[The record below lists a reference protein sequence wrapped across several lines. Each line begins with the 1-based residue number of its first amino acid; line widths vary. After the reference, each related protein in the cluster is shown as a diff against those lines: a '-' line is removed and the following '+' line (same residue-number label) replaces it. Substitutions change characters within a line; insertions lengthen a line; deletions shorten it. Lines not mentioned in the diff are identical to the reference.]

1 MNRSTRRNQSNR
13 RRGAVVVLVAVS
25 LVTLLIFAA
34 LAVDVGYICALTA
47 EQQNT
52 ADAGSL
58 GGANMLQEG
67 KYFNVDDRVLRLI
80 GKNQRPQG
88 YQSLDDQIVEIGI
101 WNSRD
106 LVFTALDPSD
116 WDRAFAVRVRA
127 ARNQVPLFF
136 AGIIG
141 ITETDVWREAI
152 AVGSKPCGGI
162 WGLEGVVVPGNVITD
177 SYNST
182 EGPFNVGTA
191 YSNGDVCSGRGITVR
206 GSVDIN
212 GDTMAGL
219 GWWVDTRGQP
229 IITGISSATLDG
241 VPAPPMDFGDV
252 AVNNDNGTIGLTD
265 LGADPFTE
273 GNSIRINSY
282 DNLTLAPGAYYLDS
296 FTMAADAGLT
306 LTGPTT
312 FYITGDVKVT
322 GAALINTTMDPND
335 FTIMS
340 SGENVVILGTAE
352 FFGQILAPYA
362 AVKIGGDAD
371 WYGAVI
377 GQTVKMHGNFNFHVD
392 ESVPF
397 SKPWYDLP
405 PPMLVH

>member
-1 MNRSTRRNQSNR
+1 MKQSSQLNQPDR
-13 RRGAVVVLVAVS
+13 RRGAVAVLVAVS
-25 LVTLLIFAA
+25 LVTLFIFAA

-58 GGANMLQEG
+58 AGGNLLQEG
-67 KYFNVDDRVLRLI
+67 NHFNVDDRVLRLI

-88 YQSLDDQIVEIGI
+88 YQSLEDQIVEIGI

-106 LVFTALDPSD
+106 HEFIALDPVD

-127 ARNQVPLFF
+127 ARNQAPLFF
-136 AGIIG
+136 AGVIG
-141 ITETDVWREAI
+141 FTETDVWREAV

-162 WGLEGVVVPGNVITD
+162 WGLEGVRVPGNVITD

-182 EGPFNVGTA
+182 EGGFDETTA
-191 YSNGDVCSGRGITVR
+191 YDNGDICSGREIDVR

-212 GDTMAGL
+212 GDAMAGL
-219 GWWVDTRGQP
+219 GYYVDVRGAP

-241 VPAPPMDFGDV
+241 VPSPPMDFGDV
-252 AVNNDNGTIGLTD
+252 SVNNDNGTIPMTD
-265 LGADPFTE
+265 LGADPFTS
-273 GNSIRINSY
+273 GNSIHINSD
-282 DNLTLAPGAYYLDS
+282 DNLTLAPGSYHLDS
-296 FTMAADAGLT
+296 FTMASDAGLT

-312 FYITGDVKVT
+312 FYVTGDMKVT
-322 GAALINTTMDPND
+322 GAALVNTTMDPND
-335 FTIMS
+335 FTILS
-340 SGENVVILGTAE
+340 SGEEVTINGTAE
-352 FFGQILAPYA
+352 FFGQILAPNA
-362 AVKIGGDAD
+362 DVTIGGDAD

-397 SKPWYDLP
+397 AQPWYDLP
-405 PPMLVH
+405 PVMLVH

>member
-1 MNRSTRRNQSNR
+1 MNRSARRNQTKP

-25 LVTLLIFAA
+25 LVTLFIFAA

-58 GGANMLQEG
+58 AGANMLQEG
-67 KYFNVDDRVLRLI
+67 KHYNVDERVLRLV
-80 GKNQRPQG
+80 GENQKPQG
-88 YQSLDDQIVEIGI
+88 YLSLDDQIVEVGI

-106 LVFTALDPSD
+106 REFIALDPAD

-127 ARNQVPLFF
+127 ARNQASLFF
-136 AGIIG
+136 AGVIG
-141 ITETDVWREAI
+141 ITETDVWREAV

-182 EGPFNVGTA
+182 EGSFDITTA
-191 YSNGDVCSGRGITVR
+191 YDNGDICSGRQIDVR
-206 GSVDIN
+206 GSVDVN
-212 GDTMAGL
+212 GDAMAGL
-219 GWWVDTRGQP
+219 GHYVDVRGAP

-241 VPAPPMDFGDV
+241 VPDPSMDFGDV
-252 AVNNDNGTIGLTD
+252 AVNNDNGTIPMTD
-265 LGADPFTE
+265 LGVDPFTG
-273 GNSIRINSY
+273 GNSIHINSF
-282 DNLTLAPGAYYLDS
+282 DNLTLAPGDYYLDS
-296 FTMAADAGLT
+296 FIMASDAGLT

-312 FYITGDVKVT
+312 FYVTGDLRVT
-322 GAALINTTMDPND
+322 GAALVNTTMDPND
-335 FTIMS
+335 FTILS
-340 SGENVVILGTAE
+340 SGEEVTILGTAE
-352 FFGQILAPYA
+352 FYGQVLAPDA
-362 AVKIGGDAD
+362 QVTIGGEAD

-377 GQTVKMHGNFNFHVD
+377 GETVKMHGNFNFHVD

-397 SKPWYDLP
+397 AKPWYDLP